1 MLAAGVGILSVST
14 SAAAQPSILRRLNF
28 DRLQLAALGASA
40 GAIQISQVNRTTIY
54 AIGADYG
61 EIAPE
66 WRVVFGVSFWDSR
79 YSDVAVQTFV
89 DSLNSYIG
97 GSSATPVQP
106 SPVSLYDVT
115 FSMEFRWM
123 PTYSGEIKPFLGVG
137 LAGHVIDAEGK
148 LINGTFVE
156 RALDNITAGV
166 IASGGA
172 QLRLLRH
179 FGIEGIVRG
188 DLLSGFRSLQVRA
201 GGNYFFGHVRGARS

>member
-1 MLAAGVGILSVST
+1 LLAAGVGFLSVST

-66 WRVVFGVSFWDSR
+66 WRVVFGVSYWHSR
-79 YSDVAVQTFV
+79 YSDVVVQTFT

-97 GSSATPVQP
+97 GSGPRVQP

-123 PTYSGEIKPFLGVG
+123 PTYSGEIKPFVGVG

-156 RALDNITAGV
+156 RALDNIAAGV
-166 IASGGA
+166 IASAGT

>member
-1 MLAAGVGILSVST
+1 VLSI
-14 SAAAQPSILRRLNF
+14 SASSAAQPAVLRRLNF

-54 AIGADYG
+54 AVGADYG

-66 WRVVFGVSFWDSR
+66 WRVVFGVSYWNSR

-97 GSSATPVQP
+97 GSAPRVQP

-123 PTYSGEIKPFLGVG
+123 PSYSGEIKPFLGVG

-166 IASGGA
+166 IASAGA
-172 QLRLLRH
+172 QLRLVRH

-201 GGNYFFGHVRGARS
+201 GGNYLFGHVRGARS

>member
-1 MLAAGVGILSVST
+1 LFAGVVGLLSI
-14 SAAAQPSILRRLNF
+14 SARGSAQPAVLRRLNF

-40 GAIQISQVNRTTIY
+40 GAIQISQVNRTSIY

-66 WRVVFGVSFWDSR
+66 WRVVFGVSYWNSR
-79 YSDVAVQTFV
+79 YTDGAVQTFV

-97 GSSATPVQP
+97 GSTPRVQP

-123 PTYSGEIKPFLGVG
+123 PGYSGEIKPFLGVG

-166 IASGGA
+166 IASAGA
-172 QLRLLRH
+172 QLRLVRH
-179 FGIEGIVRG
+179 FGVEGIVRG
-188 DLLSGFRSLQVRA
+188 DLLSGFRSLQIRA
-201 GGNYFFGHVRGARS
+201 GGNYLFGHVRGARS